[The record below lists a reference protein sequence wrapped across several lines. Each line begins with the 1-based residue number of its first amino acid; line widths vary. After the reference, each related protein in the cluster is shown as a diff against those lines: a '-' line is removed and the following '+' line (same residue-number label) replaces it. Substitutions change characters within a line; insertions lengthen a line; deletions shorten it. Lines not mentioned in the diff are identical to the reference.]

1 MAKEIYECL
10 SEGLGAKQI
19 EKQVEGGIEGEEDV
33 GGGFRQSR
41 LSMSCRQRNELGDGW
56 RNDAKAETHR
66 SRDHHVL
73 NKKTR
78 PDTRPLPV
86 ADGWAGAEMRVVT
99 LSNSITTDRQT
110 DGQTLL

>member
-1 MAKEIYECL
+1 MAKKIYECL

-41 LSMSCRQRNELGDGW
+41 LSTSCRQRNELGDGW

-78 PDTRPLPV
+78 PDTRLIPV
-86 ADGWAGAEMRVVT
+86 ADGWAGAEMRVFT
-99 LSNSITTDRQT
+99 LSNSITTDKRT
-110 DGQTLL
+110 DGQCLL